1 MMTTLEIIILLSI
14 LRLKEKK
21 EKTIELPEEID
32 FFEGLYE
39 YLSDNFEN
47 IEEKYDLSYTKKY
60 IKKYGEEE
68 WEDENYLDQDD
79 IIFWFEEQFLEN
91 DFDVLFF
98 LEETLPEISSK

>member
-1 MMTTLEIIILLSI
+1 MKIILDIILLLSI

-21 EKTIELPEEID
+21 EITIEFPEEID

-47 IEEKYDLSYTKKY
+47 IEERYDFSYTKKY

-68 WEDENYLDQDD
+68 WEDENYLDQDE
-79 IIFWFEEQFLEN
+79 IIFWLEEQFLEN
-91 DFDVLFF
+91 DVDVLSF
-98 LEETLPEISSK
+98 LEETLPEIS